1 MTRLIRTSRTM
12 LFAAALVL
20 SAALPAVA
28 SADAPLS
35 LDATLAR
42 AGGFDTYLKL
52 RAVAGEGKGK
62 AGGVRTWLV
71 PTDESFKAWPDGKLD
86 ALLADPAQAR
96 RFLAALTL
104 DGRHTSRELAGA
116 SPRKVRTAAGPA
128 TVRSIK
134 GERPRG
140 DAPAPDAAPDPAP
153 EAAPTPAA
161 DTGSTAPAP
170 IVINIPMSLYIAPPP
185 VVVTVDVPVIS
196 PPVIEPIL
204 LAGTGSIELGG
215 STGGT
220 AAPAPEPLVVT
231 GGEAIGFVSMTPP
244 PSALSTLVP
253 PPVPSDTAVSG
264 GMLTVLFWLD
274 PNSGF

>member
-134 GERPRG
+134 G
-140 DAPAPDAAPDPAP
+140 APAPSA
-153 EAAPTPAA
+153 
-161 DTGSTAPAP
+161 GSGSAEPAP
-170 IVINIPMSLYIAPPP
+170 IVVTIPMSLYIAPPP
-185 VVVTVDVPVIS
+185 VVVTSNVPVIQ
-196 PPVIEPIL
+196 PPMVIEPIL
-204 LAGTGSIELGG
+204 LAGTGSIDIGGTTGG
-215 STGGT
+215 STGGD
-220 AAPAPEPLVVT
+220 APAEPLVVT
-231 GGEAIGFVSMTPP
+231 GGENIGFVPLNPP
-244 PSALSTLVP
+244 PTALSSYVP
-253 PPVPSDTAVSG
+253 PPLPSDTSVSG